1 MTPRPAARAR
11 RAVAELLT
19 RAAPCGAGADAH
31 GTAPV
36 TGPYTDITAKAAPLR
51 CVGPQ
56 ADKETTQ

>member
-1 MTPRPAARAR
+1 MTPRPATRAR

-19 RAAPCGAGADAH
+19 RAAPCDTGADTH

-36 TGPYTDITAKAAPLR
+36 TGSHTDITAKAAPLR
-51 CVGPQ
+51 CVGPE